1 MDYKKAYKKAL
12 NRAKKL
18 LTKETVN
25 RVFVEEITDEEI
37 REGIMNFV
45 RDPEIAQ
52 VLDDGVQDVWLRWL
66 EKQTPANEMQTKCKQ
81 NANDLQTEWSE
92 EDEEMLDKFLYEI
105 DDMLE
110 NLPDDYENMDS
121 DDQDRYNELNNMSV
135 WLSNL
140 SPKSHWKPSEEQ
152 MEMLKDAIAYYGD
165 SWLSRKQKILE
176 SLYED
181 LKKL

>member
-25 RVFVEEITDEEI
+25 RVFVEETTDEEI

-52 VLDDGVQDVWLRWL
+52 VLDDGVQEVWLRWL
-66 EKQTPANEMQTKCKQ
+66 EKQTTANEMQTKCKQ
-81 NANDLQTEWSE
+81 NANDLQTELGE
-92 EDEEMLDKFLYEI
+92 EDEKIKNVSIAFLE
-105 DDMLE
+105 E
-110 NLPDDYENMDS
+110 FKEKGYENAMMCID
-121 DDQDRYNELNNMSV
+121 
-135 WLSNL
+135 WL
-140 SPKSHWKPSEEQ
+140 KSLRPQPHWKPSEEQ
-152 MEMLKDAIAYYGD
+152 MEMLEDAIAYYGD